1 MLFFRNNTVANSGA
15 SGSRVNVAAIPKAL
29 GTKFM
34 DRLTKWMTMRKQG
47 VELIDVTEEGSAL
60 FQHYGDFDSS
70 VKADAINAVNAILES
85 LTLQADI
92 ISGVPRQ
99 MLGVIEQRD
108 AVENVKV
115 GINQVS
121 VLSLEM
127 FRDID
132 RCLNSGVQ
140 ETLDNFKW
148 AYRNKPKEGI
158 YHNGFTM
165 IPFIVSPTKFSLT
178 DYRVTVVSSGIE
190 NAKLLKIQ
198 AKEKVMMA

>member
-1 MLFFRNNTVANSGA
+1 MAQTCFNTTV
-15 SGSRVNVAAIPKAL
+15 
-29 GTKFM
+29 T
-34 DRLTKWMTMRKQG
+34 LTPLQG
-47 VELIDVTEEGSAL
+47 
-60 FQHYGDFDSS
+60 
-70 VKADAINAVNAILES
+70 DAINAVNAILES
-85 LTLQADI
+85 LAVQADI
-92 ISGVPRQ
+92 VSGVPRQ

-148 AYRNKPKEGI
+148 AYRNKPKQGI
-158 YHNGFTM
+158 YNNGFAM
-165 IPFIVSPTKFSLT
+165 VPL
-178 DYRVTVVSSGIE
+178 
-190 NAKLLKIQ
+190 
-198 AKEKVMMA
+198 

>member
-1 MLFFRNNTVANSGA
+1 
-15 SGSRVNVAAIPKAL
+15 
-29 GTKFM
+29 
-34 DRLTKWMTMRKQG
+34 
-47 VELIDVTEEGSAL
+47 
-60 FQHYGDFDSS
+60 
-70 VKADAINAVNAILES
+70 
-85 LTLQADI
+85 
-92 ISGVPRQ
+92 

-148 AYRNKPKEGI
+148 AYRNKPSKASI
-158 YHNGFTM
+158 TMDLLWCLYSFTD
-165 IPFIVSPTKFSLT
+165 FL
-178 DYRVTVVSSGIE
+178 
-190 NAKLLKIQ
+190 
-198 AKEKVMMA
+198 

>member
-1 MLFFRNNTVANSGA
+1 MGYAQKARLELVDPTEDGAN
-15 SGSRVNVAAIPKAL
+15 
-29 GTKFM
+29 
-34 DRLTKWMTMRKQG
+34 
-47 VELIDVTEEGSAL
+47 L
-60 FQHYGDFDSS
+60 FQHYGDFNASIQG
-70 VKADAINAVNAILES
+70 DAINAVNAILES
-85 LTLQADI
+85 LAVQADI
-92 ISGVPRQ
+92 VSGVPRQ

-148 AYRNKPKEGI
+148 AYRNKPKQGI
-158 YHNGFTM
+158 YNNGFAM
-165 IPFIVSPTKFSLT
+165 VPL
-178 DYRVTVVSSGIE
+178 
-190 NAKLLKIQ
+190 
-198 AKEKVMMA
+198 